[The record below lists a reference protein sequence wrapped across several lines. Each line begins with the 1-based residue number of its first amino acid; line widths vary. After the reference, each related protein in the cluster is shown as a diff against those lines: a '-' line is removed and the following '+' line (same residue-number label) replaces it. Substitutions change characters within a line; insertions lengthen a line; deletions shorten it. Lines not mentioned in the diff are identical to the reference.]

1 MLPAI
6 LQTHLEYSAWASR
19 ELVAAASRLSAGELT
34 RDFGTADRSVLGT
47 LAHVFGADRI
57 WLARV
62 TGAPVQKLTDRDRD
76 IAVLQNEWPE
86 LQARWKEWARALTV
100 ESAAEV
106 LSYTD
111 LRGNPW
117 SQPLWQIVLHVVNH
131 GTHHR
136 GQAAGFLRA
145 MRHTPPPLDL
155 IHYYREM
162 AKPVPRS
169 GRPSASS

>member
-1 MLPAI
+1 VLPAI

-19 ELVAAASRLSAGELT
+19 ELVAAASRLSAADLT

-62 TGAPVQKLTDRDRD
+62 TGGPVRTVSERDRD
-76 IAVLQNEWPE
+76 LAVLQDEWPE
-86 LQARWKEWARALTV
+86 LHARWKEWARGLTA
-100 ESAAEV
+100 ESAVEM

-111 LRGNPW
+111 LSGNPW
-117 SQPLWQIVLHVVNH
+117 TQPIFEIVLHVVNH

-136 GQAAGFLRA
+136 GQAAGFLRT
-145 MRHTPPPLDL
+145 MGHTPPKLDL

-162 AKPVPRS
+162 AKPLRVAVAPL
-169 GRPSASS
+169 ANH